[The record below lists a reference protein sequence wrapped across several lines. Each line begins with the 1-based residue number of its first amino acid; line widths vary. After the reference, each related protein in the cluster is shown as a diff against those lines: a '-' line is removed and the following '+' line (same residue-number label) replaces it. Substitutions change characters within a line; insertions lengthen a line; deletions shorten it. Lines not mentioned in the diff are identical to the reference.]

1 MTIKEFLEKHNYAPY
16 EFYEIAELL
25 TQITDG
31 GDLTREAKA
40 FLDAKE
46 NLEMMLND
54 IGFEFG

>member
-1 MTIKEFLEKHNYAPY
+1 MTVKEFLENHNYAPY
-16 EFYEIAELL
+16 EFYEIVELVSE
-25 TQITDG
+25 ITDNE
-31 GDLTREAKA
+31 DMMEEAKA